1 VGVTPIDHD
10 VLPALVFEADADGAV
25 HFISAEWTRVT
36 GQSLADALGEGWT
49 RFIHPD
55 DATSLRAALRQA
67 EGDVSVDFRVLGR
80 ERVLGFTAMLR
91 PRIVAGRRLGV
102 VSVSVPAGDAISALE
117 RLEAHT
123 GALLA
128 AIPDLFFHVDAEGR
142 FLGYHAPVGA
152 QLAQQPEAF
161 VGRRMDEVMPPEITT
176 TSMAAATMA
185 AQTKHPVAFEYRLE
199 VDGQHRDFEARA
211 VPMPNSD
218 TLFVVRDV
226 TETKRAQAELVAA
239 REAALE
245 SSRHKTQFLANVSHE
260 IRTPLNGILGV
271 TQLLRTWA
279 LPNEA
284 GEYLDVLQTAGE
296 SLLAMVDDVLDLSKI
311 EANRLELEVHTFDP
325 DRVVENAVR
334 AFAPQAKK
342 KGIGLTVETSIKGA
356 VRGDAARL
364 RQIVNNLVANAVKF
378 TEVGDVRVR
387 LVREAS
393 GLCLLS
399 VRDTGPGI
407 ADDQHHRVFEPFV
420 QVEGTQRRY
429 GGTGL
434 GLSITRRLARLMGG
448 DVSVASAPGMGSTFT
463 VSLSLPEVQFEESPA
478 VPTWRATP
486 PPRAL
491 KVLLVED
498 NDVNAQLTQA
508 LLIKLG
514 HQVVV
519 VTNGQAALDAVKADG
534 RLDLVLMDVQMPG
547 LDGLATTR
555 LIRSHERGTTSH
567 LPIVAL
573 TANAMKGDDVLCLSA
588 GMDAYL
594 AKPVTVEALKDLLSW
609 FGSAQP
615 ASQ

>member
-1 VGVTPIDHD
+1 MGVTPLDYD
-10 VLPALVFEADADGAV
+10 VLPALVFETDADGSLR
-25 HFISAEWTRVT
+25 FINAEWTRVT
-36 GQSLADALGEGWT
+36 GQPAADALGEGWT
-49 RFIHPD
+49 RFVHAD
-55 DATSLRAALRQA
+55 DVTSLRAALRQVEA
-67 EGDVSVDFRVLGR
+67 DVSIDFRVVGR
-80 ERVLGFTAMLR
+80 DRVFGYTAMLR
-91 PRIVAGRRLGV
+91 PQVVDGQRRGL
-102 VSVSVPAGDAISALE
+102 VSVAVPSGDAIAALE

-128 AIPDLFFHVDAEGR
+128 AIPDLFFHVDAEGV

-152 QLAQQPEAF
+152 QLAQQPELF
-161 VGRRMDEVMPPEITT
+161 VGRRMQDVLPPEITA
-176 TSMAAATMA
+176 TSLAAATVA
-185 AQTKHPVAFEYRLE
+185 AQNRRPVPFEYRLVLE
-199 VDGQHRDFEARA
+199 GQPRDFEARA
-211 VPMPNSD
+211 VPMPSGD

-226 TETKRAQAELVAA
+226 TETKLAQAELVAA

-245 SSRHKTQFLANVSHE
+245 SNRHKTQFLANVSHE

-279 LPNEA
+279 LPKEA
-284 GEYLDVLQTAGE
+284 GEYLDVLQTAGD

-311 EANRLELEVHTFDP
+311 EANRLELEVHPFDP
-325 DRVVENAVR
+325 DRVVETAVR

-342 KGIGLTVETSIKGA
+342 KGITLSVEAELGGV

-378 TEVGDVRVR
+378 TEVGEVRVR
-387 LVREAS
+387 LVREPS
-393 GLCLLS
+393 GQCLLS
-399 VRDTGPGI
+399 VRDTGPGL

-448 DVSVASAPGMGSTFT
+448 DVSVSSAPGLGSTFT
-463 VSLSLPEVQFEESPA
+463 VSLSLPEVQHDEAPA
-478 VPTWRATP
+478 APTWRATP

-491 KVLLVED
+491 SVLLVED
-498 NDVNAQLTQA
+498 NDVNAQMTHA
-508 LLIKLG
+508 LLTKLG
-514 HQVVV
+514 HHVQVVSS
-519 VTNGQAALDAVKADG
+519 GRAAIDAVTTNTSF
-534 RLDLVLMDVQMPG
+534 DLVLMDVQMPE

-555 LIRSHERGTTSH
+555 LIRQHERGTPAH

-594 AKPVTVEALKDLLSW
+594 AKPVTVEALKDLLTW
-609 FGSAQP
+609 FGSAP
-615 ASQ
+615 RPS